1 MKRILYTLFK
11 IAATFLV
18 GNGIAWLIDQMP
30 VVIHPQIRMFIITL
44 SITFFYTFLS
54 GWYRKK

>member
-11 IAATFLV
+11 IAAALLV
-18 GNGIAWLIDQMP
+18 TNGVAWLIDQMSF
-30 VVIHPQIRMFIITL
+30 VIHPQIRMFIIAL
-44 SITFFYTFLS
+44 SITAVYTSLS